1 MSLSLIEHYNPW
13 LSCREGQSICNSANE
28 NERNRFENQINEH
41 CSASAHSHQGKI
53 EDTIGLFKGKSSFCL
68 RNETETIRTGILN
81 YGYGWG
87 LFLLSGKT
95 CFFTDPTTNQLLF
108 HVMSFNGVVR

>member
-1 MSLSLIEHYNPW
+1 VGSVKKHAFPDSKNKPHPYNPW

-53 EDTIGLFKGKSSFCL
+53 EDTIGLFKGKSS
-68 RNETETIRTGILN
+68 TV
-81 YGYGWG
+81 
-87 LFLLSGKT
+87 
-95 CFFTDPTTNQLLF
+95 F
-108 HVMSFNGVVR
+108 HQ

>member
-1 MSLSLIEHYNPW
+1 MFSPTAKTNPTHIRSW
-13 LSCREGQSICNSANE
+13 EGQSISNSANE

-68 RNETETIRTGILN
+68 RNETETVRTGILN

-87 LFLLSGKT
+87 LFLLSALK
-95 CFFTDPTTNQLLF
+95 
-108 HVMSFNGVVR
+108 